1 MTSVP
6 MEIGLEKRSRPLTW
20 STRRLRTGA
29 NADRGPRT
37 SMIRWAAE
45 CETPNNSPIC
55 RIVRL
60 VRQ

>member
-1 MTSVP
+1 VVAGIRVP
-6 MEIGLEKRSRPLTW
+6 STIVAW
-20 STRRLRTGA
+20 SIRRLRTGA
-29 NADRGPRT
+29 NANNGPRV

-45 CETPNNSPIC
+45 CETPNNGPIW